1 MLQNSLTFIITF
13 ENQCL
18 VWSWLSTV
26 DLDFNLLEFF
36 AVLPVVALHVVK
48 DAGRHVIIVNLYC
61 KLKQG
66 IHQLLVILMQAGEIL
81 LAEML
86 SSI

>member
-1 MLQNSLTFIITF
+1 M
-13 ENQCL
+13 
-18 VWSWLSTV
+18 
-26 DLDFNLLEFF
+26 EFF

-81 LAEML
+81 LAEIL
-86 SSI
+86 LRKKLLIKAVNKVKHKLEK